1 MAGVVFSLTDVD
13 GNPVNVKA
21 TENGYFIPA
30 EDGKESFV
38 VDKDGKAEIRYL
50 PAGDYVL
57 VEETPV
63 GFVSAGSYKLTVTD
77 ENGTEN
83 PYHATITNSPTALK
97 VFKVHSETNK
107 PVTGAGFTFK
117 VKAFLGF
124 NTLKFTQLEN
134 GWYMRDN
141 NGKLTELM
149 VDKNGTLTVL
159 GLPLDTEVYVEESKV
174 PEGFFPNPAQKVIL
188 TADNTYEIPLETTIV
203 NAPAVK
209 LGIDSDKYNVL
220 IAAGITLLGVG
231 VIVWRVVAAK
241 KALKKKEKTEE

>member
-1 MAGVVFSLTDVD
+1 MTDVD
-13 GNPVNVKA
+13 GNPVKVKA

-57 VEETPV
+57 VENAPV

-77 ENGTEN
+77 ENGIEN

-134 GWYMRDN
+134 GWYMRDD
-141 NGKLTELM
+141 NGKLKELM

-159 GLPLDTEVYVEESKV
+159 GLPLDTEVYIEESTV
-174 PEGFFPNPAQKVIL
+174 PAGFFANAAQTVTL
-188 TADNTYEIPLETTIV
+188 ASDNTYEIPMETTIT

-209 LGIDSDKYNVL
+209 LGMDTDKYNVP
-220 IAAGITLLGVG
+220 IAIGITVLGVG
-231 VIVWRVVAAK
+231 VVVWRVIAAK
-241 KALKKKEKTEE
+241 KKKSKEKTEE